1 MIAWATG
8 RAESPGESRLRFVL
22 RSLGHQVEVQA
33 AVTAAGRSYR
43 ADLRIVGSRLLIEYD
58 GVGKYDDPQELRR
71 ERSREASLRAEGWE
85 FARFGAGDL
94 DSPQLVR
101 RHVDAALARCTRTP

>member
-33 AVTAAGRSYR
+33 AVTAAGRST
-43 ADLRIVGSRLLIEYD
+43 APTCGSW
-58 GVGKYDDPQELRR
+58 DP
-71 ERSREASLRAEGWE
+71 G
-85 FARFGAGDL
+85 
-94 DSPQLVR
+94 
-101 RHVDAALARCTRTP
+101 C